1 MIPPKL
7 QKGDPFGKVMTCWNM
22 LIDHLNEIRL
32 VAGSGISITRRPAGT
47 ILSAQSAAGGG
58 GVSAAAAQ
66 TGPFAV
72 ELIYDDKGSAT
83 VTLYNSGNPSGE
95 TAGLVT
101 IGSFMETVK
110 KQTFAPKQGVV
121 FLDITYNAEADKYTC
136 SFALESKLPET
147 RDEKRY
153 IYRIAE
159 ISYDSSTKEYKSTQ
173 LHPVGDIDVRGR
185 WVK

>member
-22 LIDHLNEIRL
+22 LIDHLNEIRI
-32 VAGSGISITRRPAGT
+32 VPGRGISITRRPGGT
-47 ILSAQSAAGGG
+47 ILSAQSSASGGG
-58 GVSAAAAQ
+58 ASAATEQ

-72 ELIYDDKGSAT
+72 ELLYDDKGTAA
-83 VTLYNSGNPSGE
+83 VTLYNNGNPSGE

-101 IGSFMETVK
+101 IGSFRESVK

-121 FLDITYNAEADKYTC
+121 FLDITYDSDADKYTC
-136 SFALESKLPET
+136 AFALESKLPET

-159 ISYDSSTKEYKSTQ
+159 ITYDSSTKEYKSTQ
-173 LHPVGDIDVRGR
+173 LHPLGDIDIRGR